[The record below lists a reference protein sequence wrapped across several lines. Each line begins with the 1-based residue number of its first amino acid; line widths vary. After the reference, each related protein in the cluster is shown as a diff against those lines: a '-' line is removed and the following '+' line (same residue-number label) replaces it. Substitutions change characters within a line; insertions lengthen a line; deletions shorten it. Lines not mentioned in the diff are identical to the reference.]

1 MFEFFISHI
10 ETKKNNYINFPTH
23 KNKKRYKK
31 DEEIYNNGNNI
42 DCDDKIIKD
51 IYRSNENLIL
61 FIYNKDN
68 YNYLIINFK

>member
-1 MFEFFISHI
+1 MFECFISYI
-10 ETKKNNYINFPTH
+10 ETKKNNYIIFKTH

-31 DEEIYNNGNNI
+31 NEEIYNNGNNI